1 MTDTCSGHSS
11 LSTRSSPEIIS
22 SWCIPCGGRPD
33 GRSRS
38 VVGSTAMDRCAA
50 TYRRPTGYAHT
61 VRGAPLAVVRVV
73 RPFPHSKGSRTR
85 PWPRARV
92 TVLLP
97 TTEKTR
103 FGVTLYVVKAAAAF
117 ARHRHRRSRSLE
129 ACPMREFAS
138 ADRFLGRG
146 FDFDGLDKIIE
157 YRRRQRIV
165 VGLIDDCP
173 FLFFTVRAKLFSLL
187 RRH

>member
-73 RPFPHSKGSRTR
+73 RPFPHSKESRTR

-117 ARHRHRRSRSLE
+117 ARHRHRRFRSVPDE
-129 ACPMREFAS
+129 RV
-138 ADRFLGRG
+138 RFCRPFPRPRLRLRRAQQ
-146 FDFDGLDKIIE
+146 DHRVSTSSTHRRWT
-157 YRRRQRIV
+157 YRR
-165 VGLIDDCP
+165 LSLP
-173 FLFFTVRAKLFSLL
+173 LFFTVRAKLFSLV